1 MAFSDTK
8 RHVMNVIDS
17 PPPES
22 FAPDPTPTA
31 LDLAIMW
38 TQNAKSWLI
47 VWRQSRNPHDLRQA
61 LASMANA
68 NRMAVKASQD
78 GGAR

>member
-1 MAFSDTK
+1 
-8 RHVMNVIDS
+8 MNII
-17 PPPES
+17 PPHPPES
-22 FAPDPTPTA
+22 FAPDATPSA

-47 VWRQSRNPHDLRQA
+47 VWRQSRNPADLREA
-61 LASMANA
+61 LASIANA
-68 NRMAVKASQD
+68 NYMAVKAWTQD

>member
-1 MAFSDTK
+1 
-8 RHVMNVIDS
+8 MNIIS
-17 PPPES
+17 PPPTES

-47 VWRQSRNPHDLRQA
+47 VWRQSRNPADLRQA

-68 NRMAVKASQD
+68 NRMAVKASLHD

>member
-1 MAFSDTK
+1 
-8 RHVMNVIDS
+8 MNVIDS

-31 LDLAIMW
+31 LDLAIIW
-38 TQNAKSWLI
+38 TQKAKSWLI

-68 NRMAVKASQD
+68 NRMAVKASLHD
-78 GGAR
+78 GGVL

>member
-1 MAFSDTK
+1 
-8 RHVMNVIDS
+8 MNILS
-17 PPPES
+17 PPPPES
-22 FAPDPTPTA
+22 FAPDTTPTA

-38 TQNAKSWLI
+38 TQNAKAWLI

-68 NRMAVKASQD
+68 NRMAVKASTQD

>member
-1 MAFSDTK
+1 
-8 RHVMNVIDS
+8 MNIIS
-17 PPPES
+17 PPPPES

-47 VWRQSRNPHDLRQA
+47 VWRQSRNPADLREA
-61 LASMANA
+61 LSSMANA
-68 NRMAVKASQD
+68 NRMAVKASTQD
-78 GGAR
+78 GGAL

>member
-1 MAFSDTK
+1 
-8 RHVMNVIDS
+8 MNILS
-17 PPPES
+17 PPPPES

-61 LASMANA
+61 LASIANA
-68 NRMAVKASQD
+68 NYMAVKASTQD